1 LSRYLSITA
10 VALVLGVMVVQQF
23 RITGYQSAHGIPA
36 DRAQELTVELKQLE
50 KERADLA
57 AEVEDLERK
66 LAQARMGYSQAAEA
80 LRTEITKLRLLAG
93 LEPVRG
99 KGVEVVVVPRQG
111 TGVFTVRDEDL
122 LRIVN
127 ELRGAGAEALAI
139 NGQRLI
145 ATSEIRT
152 SGAHIT
158 VNLIPVAAPYRILAI
173 GNPEYMKNTLEMRG
187 GVVETLREWG
197 IDIAVFTREDLTI
210 PGYQGKTSFEYARTS

>member
-23 RITGYQSAHGIPA
+23 RITGYQSAHGTPA

>member
-1 LSRYLSITA
+1 MWRYLSITA
-10 VALVLGVMVVQQF
+10 VAMILGLMVVQQF
-23 RITGYQSAHGIPA
+23 RITGLQAHGIPA

-57 AEVEDLERK
+57 AEAEDLERK
-66 LAQARMGYSQAAEA
+66 LGQAQMGYNQAAEA
-80 LRTEITKLRLLAG
+80 LRTETAKVKLLAG
-93 LEPVRG
+93 LEAVRG

-111 TGVFTVRDEDL
+111 AGVFTVRDEDL

-152 SGAHIT
+152 SGAHIN
-158 VNLIPVAAPYRILAI
+158 V
-173 GNPEYMKNTLEMRG
+173 
-187 GVVETLREWG
+187 
-197 IDIAVFTREDLTI
+197 
-210 PGYQGKTSFEYARTS
+210 

>member
-23 RITGYQSAHGIPA
+23 RITGFRGAHGIPA

-57 AEVEDLERK
+57 AEVEDLQKK
-66 LAQARMGYSQAAEA
+66 LVQAQMGYSQAAEA

-99 KGVEVVVVPRQG
+99 RGVEVVVVPRQG

-152 SGAHIT
+152 SGAHIN

-210 PGYQGKTSFEYARTS
+210 PGYQGKTSFDYARTT